1 MACDALAHYIMMTYE
16 IANADKFR
24 QELKTAESNYSKN
37 SNYIKMARIVRGVN
51 FEKDVINK
59 LTNTIGNPTN
69 FMRYLQSLIRKGLIA
84 YDDYSIA
91 MFNKYKK
98 KDGSDKNV

>member
-1 MACDALAHYIMMTYE
+1 M
-16 IANADKFR
+16 
-24 QELKTAESNYSKN
+24 
-37 SNYIKMARIVRGVN
+37 V
-51 FEKDVINK
+51 
-59 LTNTIGNPTN
+59 
-69 FMRYLQSLIRKGLIA
+69 YLIRHIQSLIRKGLIA